1 MRQASW
7 IVFLLMA
14 VGLVSYVAAVD
25 RQDVTLEEQ
34 TGPLAP
40 LEGGMPSPK
49 P

>member
-14 VGLVSYVAAVD
+14 VGLVSYGAAVD
-25 RQDVTLEEQ
+25 RQDVTLTERA
-34 TGPLAP
+34 GPLAP
-40 LEGGMPSPK
+40 IEGNWPSPK